1 MFKQPLFGEDSS
13 PHRTSTILSAI
24 ITLCAWIVF
33 CFMSFFI
40 KFKPKTPEYKEIQIV
55 LSSTPVEEKHEE
67 QSSASAASAVPEPVE
82 GPVVETAATP
92 EIPNPVENPVA
103 EAKVDAPKETPKPA
117 KAQTQP
123 AKQPKQATTA
133 KTTNPSKKVNFDD
146 YQYST
151 DYSQGVDFNQVT
163 NNKKTTWD
171 DSMFDNS
178 SSEPEPQI
186 TPKVEQVTGNKS
198 GMSGN
203 AGGVVQDGVQGQ
215 KSQKETDA
223 SFTNNNPTHGDL
235 YDSIRNAKGNS
246 EGVGDTSS
254 SNMNQ
259 QFSSDLDMVWSGGT
273 SRKQIGKLSINL
285 DSVSKYI
292 RENKITVNIDFT
304 VDEKG
309 YVISGTI
316 IIDRA
321 SILDSQ
327 VRDAIIKQISTWRFS
342 EAPNRSTATFEYTI
356 LRQ

>member
-133 KTTNPSKKVNFDD
+133 KTTDSSKKVNFDD
-146 YQYST
+146 YQYAT

-178 SSEPEPQI
+178 SSEPEPQ
-186 TPKVEQVTGNKS
+186 VSQQVKTVTNQS
-198 GMSGN
+198 SY
-203 AGGVVQDGVQGQ
+203 DG
-215 KSQKETDA
+215 STA
-223 SFTNNNPTHGDL
+223 STTTKTNQ
-235 YDSIRNAKGNS
+235 S
-246 EGVGDTSS
+246 VTSS
-254 SNMNQ
+254 SKSQYQDNNSSPDKSTLNQ
-259 QFSSDLDMVWSGGT
+259 LQGIKGATPKTSSKNGINTDFTLEDDANTIQMSNGKRRRVIVSSPIDLSPEAA
-273 SRKQIGKLSINL
+273 
-285 DSVSKYI
+285 SK
-292 RENKITVNIDFT
+292 IDFKT
-304 VDEKG
+304 YTFVITFKVLPSGYILASDVTIKDEF
-309 YVISGTI
+309 ILDQI
-316 IIDRA
+316 IIDE
-321 SILDSQ
+321 
-327 VRDAIIKQISTWRFS
+327 IKSQISKWRLE
-342 EAPNRSTATFEYTI
+342 EADYTATATFNFTI
-356 LRQ
+356 KKQ